1 MTLIDGFVFR
11 SDFVRDV
18 FVFVVSQQLCLIP
31 DSAADCLSDI
41 PLFFVYFKFSPPLSV
56 AFHCPPPCHL
66 SPLSVHLYLSPSSVS
81 ISSPSC
87 LSLSASACT
96 SMSICPHDCT
106 FAHLSHFPSQI
117 PLCVSG
123 SDNLSWGRGWG
134 GAKGDPS

>member
-18 FVFVVSQQLCLIP
+18 FVFVVSQWLCLLP
-31 DSAADCLSDI
+31 DSAVDCLSDI
-41 PLFFVYFKFSPPLSV
+41 PLSSFVYFRFSLPLSV
-56 AFHCPPPCHL
+56 AFHCLSAPRHL

-96 SMSICPHDCT
+96 SISICPHDCT

-123 SDNLSWGRGWG
+123 SDNLSWGGSVG
-134 GAKGDPS
+134 